1 MAKIKLAL
9 SAAIR
14 HRVLRA
20 PLRLRVACAVTLLP
34 HCRTAAS
41 ANERLIH
48 TSKPPPWVFFVAGAI
63 CIPAIVLH
71 PPLHRTEKEKPRY
84 RLNSMVSLCCLVG
97 RAGLE
102 PATKGL

>member
-34 HCRTAAS
+34 HCRTAA
-41 ANERLIH
+41 L
-48 TSKPPPWVFFVAGAI
+48 P
-63 CIPAIVLH
+63 
-71 PPLHRTEKEKPRY
+71 HRQM
-84 RLNSMVSLCCLVG
+84 ND
-97 RAGLE
+97 
-102 PATKGL
+102 